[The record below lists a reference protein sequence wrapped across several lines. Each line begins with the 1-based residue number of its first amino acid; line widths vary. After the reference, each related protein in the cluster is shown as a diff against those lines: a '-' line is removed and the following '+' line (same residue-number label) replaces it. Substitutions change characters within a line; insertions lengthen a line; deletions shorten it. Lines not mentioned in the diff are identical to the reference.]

1 MVSPLK
7 WVNFLGQNADLKG
20 GLQCMNHCFVIFI
33 GFYEWKAAD
42 SKKGGPK
49 QPYLVYAA
57 QDEGRP
63 DVLAMS
69 ECTAENSYSEQN
81 GWVGPKPLFLAGI
94 FSIWHKPEVRLGI
107 SSTHRLINSSQD
119 MFVSLTHI

>member
-1 MVSPLK
+1 MICQVTCVQLL
-7 WVNFLGQNADLKG
+7 VAT
-20 GLQCMNHCFVIFI
+20 

-42 SKKGGPK
+42 SKKGGAK

-94 FSIWHKPEVRLGI
+94 FSIWHKPEVRMGNCSNPRGALPGKRVSI
-107 SSTHRLINSSQD
+107 RKFGHRSKKWR
-119 MFVSLTHI
+119 